1 MNDPLAILPFL
12 LPLAGAGAT
21 LLLARWR
28 AAQAAVAM
36 GLLLAGFLSGA
47 MLLRGIWETGRPVA
61 YAMGGWPAPYG
72 IAFVGDLLSAT
83 FVTLAGAVF
92 AAGGLYAWGCRDAA
106 VREQP
111 AFFPLFLALAAGL
124 SGAFLSGDLF
134 HLFVCTELIVISGA
148 ALTASARDGG
158 GPEAAFKYFY
168 ISLVAGLSL
177 LIACGTLYAAYGT
190 LNLADLAERIAAR
203 PDHPLAAAAAVFLL
217 AYALCKCAGVPFHF
231 WQPDFHAAAPT
242 PVSAML
248 SSVIVK
254 LGVYVLL
261 RGGPLFLPLA
271 AGPFRAVLL
280 AAGIAG
286 VAVGSLGAIGTRH
299 AKRMLAYSTLAQIGL
314 VLVAIA
320 WGSRAAIAAAIVL
333 AVNHALVKSALLMI
347 AGAMAGRA
355 PGHVAAFD
363 ALRGLGVGMPA
374 AGALFLLGGL
384 ALAGV
389 PPMNGFIGKWML
401 FRSGAGEERFLVLA
415 LLAAA
420 GGLSL
425 IYTVR
430 AYQLVWWT
438 PRKDGIAATTGG
450 DSFAAPALL
459 IAVCV
464 ALGVFAEPLLRL
476 ADGVAAEIHTR
487 DARDGAESAAR
498 HPARPGTAPA
508 WPGAGSV
515 AANGEG
521 AP

>member
-1 MNDPLAILPFL
+1 MNGHLAILPFL

-21 LLLARWR
+21 LLLARRR
-28 AAQAAVAM
+28 ALQGAVAL
-36 GLLLAGFLSGA
+36 GLLLAGFLSA
-47 MLLRGIWETGRPVA
+47 AALLREIWETGRPVVFQ
-61 YAMGGWPAPYG
+61 MGGWPAPYG
-72 IAFVGDLLSAT
+72 ITFAADLLSAT
-83 FVTLAGAVF
+83 FATLAGLVF
-92 AAGGLYAWGCRDAA
+92 AAGGLHAWGCRDDA
-106 VREQP
+106 VRGQP

-124 SGAFLSGDLF
+124 SGAFLTGDLF

-148 ALTASARDGG
+148 ALTASARGG
-158 GPEAAFKYFY
+158 AGPEAAFKYFY
-168 ISLVAGLSL
+168 ISLVAGLGL
-177 LIACGTLYAAYGT
+177 LIACGAFYAAYGT
-190 LNLADLAERIAAR
+190 LNLADLAARIAAR
-203 PDHPLAAAAAVFLL
+203 PDHPLAATAAVFLL
-217 AYALCKCAGVPFHF
+217 VYALGKCAGVPFHF

-261 RGGPLFLPLA
+261 RCGGLFLPLA
-271 AGPFRAVLL
+271 GGPFRAVLL
-280 AAGIAG
+280 AVGVAG

-299 AKRMLAYSTLAQIGL
+299 AKRMLAYSTLAQVGL
-314 VLVAIA
+314 MLVAIA
-320 WGSRAAIAAAIVL
+320 WGSHGALAAAVVL
-333 AVNHALVKSALLMI
+333 AVNHALVKSAMLMI

-355 PGHVAAFD
+355 PGHSAAFD
-363 ALRGLGVGMPA
+363 ALRGVGSALPA

-389 PPMNGFIGKWML
+389 PPLNGFIGKWLL

-425 IYTVR
+425 VYTVR

-438 PRKDGIAATTGG
+438 PRAGGATAHPVG
-450 DSFAAPALL
+450 DSLSAPALL
-459 IAVCV
+459 IAACV

-476 ADGVAAEIHTR
+476 ADGAAADILR
-487 DARDGAESAAR
+487 PDALV
-498 HPARPGTAPA
+498 RPPPP
-508 WPGAGSV
+508 PG
-515 AANGEG
+515 G

>member
-1 MNDPLAILPFL
+1 MNGHLAILPFL
-12 LPLAGAGAT
+12 LPLAGAGVT
-21 LLLARWR
+21 LLLARR
-28 AAQAAVAM
+28 RPLQAAVSL
-36 GLLLAGFLSGA
+36 GLLLGGLLSGA
-47 MLLRGIWETGRPVA
+47 ALLREVWLTGRPVVFQ
-61 YAMGGWPAPYG
+61 MGGWAAPFG
-72 IAFVGDLLSAT
+72 ITFAGDLLSAT
-83 FVTLAGAVF
+83 FVVLAGVVF
-92 AAGGLYAWGCRDAA
+92 AAGGLYAWGSRDPA
-106 VREQP
+106 VCDEP
-111 AFFPLFLALAAGL
+111 AFFPLFLALAGAL

-134 HLFVCTELIVISGA
+134 HLFVCTELIVITGA

-158 GPEAAFKYFY
+158 GPEAAYKYFH

-177 LIACGTLYAAYGT
+177 LIACGALYAAYGT
-190 LNLADLAERIAAR
+190 LNLADLAQRVAAQ
-203 PDHPLAAAAAVFLL
+203 PDRPLAAAAAVFLL
-217 AYALCKCAGVPFHF
+217 VYALCKCAGVPFHF

-261 RGGPLFLPLA
+261 RCGALFLPLA
-271 AGPFRAVLL
+271 AGPFRGVLL

-314 VLVAIA
+314 MLVAIA
-320 WGSRAAIAAAIVL
+320 WGSRGALAAAVVL
-333 AVNHALVKSALLMI
+333 AVNHALIKSALLMI

-355 PGHVAAFD
+355 PGHSAAFD
-363 ALRGLGVGMPA
+363 ALRGLGAALPA
-374 AGALFLLGGL
+374 AGAMFLLGGL
-384 ALAGV
+384 ALAGI

-425 IYTVR
+425 VYTIR
-430 AYQLVWWT
+430 AYQMVWWT
-438 PRKDGIAATTGG
+438 PREDGAAAKPAG
-450 DSFAAPALL
+450 DSLAAPALL
-459 IAVCV
+459 IAACI

-476 ADGVAAEIHTR
+476 ADGVATDIIHPSLLHR
-487 DARDGAESAAR
+487 AVLDG
-498 HPARPGTAPA
+498 G
-508 WPGAGSV
+508 
-515 AANGEG
+515 G

>member
-1 MNDPLAILPFL
+1 MNGHLAILPFL
-12 LPLAGAGAT
+12 LPLAGAGVT
-21 LLLARWR
+21 LLLARRR
-28 AAQAAVAM
+28 ALQGAVAL
-36 GLLLAGFLSGA
+36 GLLLAGLLSA
-47 MLLRGIWETGRPVA
+47 AALLREIWETGRPVVFQ
-61 YAMGGWPAPYG
+61 MGAWPAPHG
-72 IAFVGDLLSAT
+72 ITFAADLLSAT
-83 FVTLAGAVF
+83 FATLAGAVF
-92 AAGGLYAWGCRDAA
+92 AAGGLYAWGSRDDA
-106 VREQP
+106 VRAQP
-111 AFFPLFLALAAGL
+111 AFFPLFLMLAAGL

-148 ALTASARDGG
+148 ALTAASGG
-158 GPEAAFKYFY
+158 AGPEAAFKYFY
-168 ISLVAGLSL
+168 ISLVAGLGL
-177 LIACGTLYAAYGT
+177 LIACGAFYAAYGT
-190 LNLADLAERIAAR
+190 LNLADLAGRIAAR
-203 PDHPLAAAAAVFLL
+203 PEPPLAAVAAVFLL
-217 AYALCKCAGVPFHF
+217 VYALGKCAGVPFHF
-231 WQPDFHAAAPT
+231 WQPDFHAAAST

-261 RGGPLFLPLA
+261 RCGGLFLPLA
-271 AGPFRAVLL
+271 GGPFRAVLL
-280 AAGIAG
+280 AAGVAG

-314 VLVAIA
+314 ILVAIA
-320 WGSRAAIAAAIVL
+320 WGSHGALAAAVVL

-355 PGHVAAFD
+355 PGHSAAFD
-363 ALRGLGVGMPA
+363 ALRGLGAALPA

-389 PPMNGFIGKWML
+389 PPMNGFIGKWLL

-425 IYTVR
+425 VYTVR

-438 PRKDGIAATTGG
+438 PRGGVAGPNPAG

-459 IAVCV
+459 VATCV

-476 ADGVAAEIHTR
+476 ADGAAADILR
-487 DARDGAESAAR
+487 PDALV
-498 HPARPGTAPA
+498 RPPPP
-508 WPGAGSV
+508 PG
-515 AANGEG
+515 G

>member
-1 MNDPLAILPFL
+1 MNGHLAILPFL
-12 LPLAGAGAT
+12 LPLAGSGVT
-21 LLLARWR
+21 LLLARRR
-28 AAQAAVAM
+28 ALQGAVAL
-36 GLLLAGFLSGA
+36 GLLLAGLLSSA
-47 MLLRGIWETGRPVA
+47 ALLREIWETGRPVVFQ
-61 YAMGGWPAPYG
+61 MGAWPAPHG
-72 IAFVGDLLSAT
+72 ITFAADLLSAT
-83 FVTLAGAVF
+83 FATLAGAVF
-92 AAGGLYAWGCRDAA
+92 AAGGLYAWGSRDDA
-106 VREQP
+106 VRAQP
-111 AFFPLFLALAAGL
+111 AFFPLFLMLAAGL

-148 ALTASARDGG
+148 ALTAASGG
-158 GPEAAFKYFY
+158 AGPEAAFKYFY
-168 ISLVAGLSL
+168 ISLVAGLGL
-177 LIACGTLYAAYGT
+177 LIACGAFYAAYGT
-190 LNLADLAERIAAR
+190 LNLADLAARIAAR
-203 PDHPLAAAAAVFLL
+203 PEQPLAAVAAVFLL
-217 AYALCKCAGVPFHF
+217 VYALGKCAGVPFHF
-231 WQPDFHAAAPT
+231 WQPDFHAAAST

-261 RGGPLFLPLA
+261 RCGGLFLPLA
-271 AGPFRAVLL
+271 GGPFRAVVL
-280 AAGIAG
+280 AVGVAG

-299 AKRMLAYSTLAQIGL
+299 AKRMLAYSTLAQVGL
-314 VLVAIA
+314 MLVAIA
-320 WGSRAAIAAAIVL
+320 WGSHGALAAAVVL

-355 PGHVAAFD
+355 PGHSAAFD
-363 ALRGLGVGMPA
+363 ALRGLGAALPA

-389 PPMNGFIGKWML
+389 PPMNGFIGKWLL

-425 IYTVR
+425 VYTVR

-438 PRKDGIAATTGG
+438 PRGGGSGASPAG

-459 IAVCV
+459 VAACV

-476 ADGVAAEIHTR
+476 ADGAAADILR
-487 DARDGAESAAR
+487 PDALV
-498 HPARPGTAPA
+498 RPPPP
-508 WPGAGSV
+508 PG
-515 AANGEG
+515 G